1 MFVWISLLRMDLK
14 AVRNSNARFRRILT
28 RKDGALNVR
37 YTLRMLFCRSYIS
50 SLKTLFSILSYILLS
65 FGKIWV
71 SVGAVIHTASYPM
84 DTRDSY
90 PGGRTAG
97 A

>member
-1 MFVWISLLRMDLK
+1 M
-14 AVRNSNARFRRILT
+14 
-28 RKDGALNVR
+28 
-37 YTLRMLFCRSYIS
+37 
-50 SLKTLFSILSYILLS
+50 LS

-97 A
+97 AWGWPLTSIVPRSRMCGTIPSFPQFVLMAWRLVKHWGNFILPAVMESNSQFPLAW